1 MAIFK
6 NKKLSLLKK
15 IVKSIKL
22 KSKYAKDTLEVL
34 KMRGVYGLR
43 SYVMRNYVLDIKV
56 VFCKEGTFSFL
67 FQNNP
72 IKKHRRALPK
82 RLIEANI
89 L

>member
-1 MAIFK
+1 MK
-6 NKKLSLLKK
+6 SLKK
-15 IVKSIKL
+15 DSNNRLKL
-22 KSKYAKDTLEVL
+22 KANMQKDTLEVL

-43 SYVMRNYVLDIKV
+43 SYVMRNFVMDIKV
-56 VFCKEGTFSFL
+56 VFCKEGTFSSL

-72 IKKHRRALPK
+72 IKKHCRALPK

>member
-1 MAIFK
+1 MQ
-6 NKKLSLLKK
+6 
-15 IVKSIKL
+15 
-22 KSKYAKDTLEVL
+22 KDTLEVL

-72 IKKHRRALPK
+72 IKKHCRALPK